1 MYELRRERGV
11 LEFDIEIFFGFYLEI
26 EGMFDDLIML
36 NKYYVK
42 YKYICLNLLKERYLY
57 ISIVDICQLSF
68 FEKDYVQIC
77 KVDVE
82 FFYLERSVVDLIYLE
97 IIKY

>member
-42 YKYICLNLLKERYLY
+42 YKYICLNLLK
-57 ISIVDICQLSF
+57 
-68 FEKDYVQIC
+68 
-77 KVDVE
+77 
-82 FFYLERSVVDLIYLE
+82 
-97 IIKY
+97 

>member
-77 KVDVE
+77 IGLMWN
-82 FFYLERSVVDLIYLE
+82 FFIWRGVLLI
-97 IIKY
+97 

>member
-1 MYELRRERGV
+1 MFISLIIVWRDKEIRIGWKSDKFDNGV
-11 LEFDIEIFFGFYLEI
+11 YYVWIKEGKGGVGIWYWNFCVWFYFEI

-57 ISIVDICQLSF
+57 ISIVDIC
-68 FEKDYVQIC
+68 
-77 KVDVE
+77 
-82 FFYLERSVVDLIYLE
+82 
-97 IIKY
+97 